1 MSHFRNIIIILVIVF
16 LGLIL
21 INKVV
26 SFIPQVLG
34 MIINLVFIVVVILAI
49 VYLVKKLRS

>member
-1 MSHFRNIIIILVIVF
+1 VSHFRNIIIILVIVF